1 MTQQDSI
8 IQQDSYITIAEA
20 GEGCYVESRSRFL
33 AFALHAGSEEEVK
46 EILAAFRKKYYDAR
60 HVCYAYVLGDH
71 GDRTRQKLL
80 GRQLRSYGLT
90 YTLLIVVRYFGGV
103 KLGTSRLGVAYKAAA
118 IEALENAKKKECII
132 KQRFTVSVSYPDADI
147 AMRFIRDAEAEIV
160 ARDYTATDSILT
172 VEIRLKSEM
181 QLRERL
187 SGILSL
193 R

>member
-1 MTQQDSI
+1 MHAMFATPTCWAITETARARMMTGNLPEQQ
-8 IQQDSYITIAEA
+8 
-20 GEGCYVESRSRFL
+20 V
-33 AFALHAGSEEEVK
+33 
-46 EILAAFRKKYYDAR
+46 
-60 HVCYAYVLGDH
+60 
-71 GDRTRQKLL
+71 
-80 GRQLRSYGLT
+80 RSYGLT

-132 KQRFTVSVSYPDADI
+132 KQRFTVSVSYPDADT

-193 R
+193 RFLEE